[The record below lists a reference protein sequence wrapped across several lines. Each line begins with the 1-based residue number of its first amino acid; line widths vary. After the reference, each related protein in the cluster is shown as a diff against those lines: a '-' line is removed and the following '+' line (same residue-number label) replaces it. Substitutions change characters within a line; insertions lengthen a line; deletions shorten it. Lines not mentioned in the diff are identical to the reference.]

1 MPNLS
6 KVFERYLHKQI
17 SDFFDTI
24 LSKYQHGFRK
34 GDDRQHCL
42 TALLEKWRESIDWR
56 PLEFGFLLTDL
67 SNAFVFLSHDLFVA
81 KLFAYGFDDKALG
94 FIYDYLRHRK
104 QRTKITDSYSSW
116 QETLYGVPQG
126 PILGPLLFN
135 ADLCDLFI
143 TVSHYDIANYADDN
157 TPYVSGR
164 NIEEVLASLEEVSE
178 VIFEWFGNNQFHGN
192 ANKCHVLLSTD
203 KQVEVN
209 IGTAQIENT
218 QNEKLL
224 GIIID
229 SKLSFDKHIQQI
241 CSRASAK
248 LKALARIAPFM
259 NITKRKILMNA
270 FFNAQFSYCPLTWM
284 FHSRK
289 LNNKI
294 NKLHERCLRIVY
306 NNNTSTYDELLETGN
321 SVSVRFRNVQALAIK
336 LYRVVNGFSPDIMK
350 DVFPLN
356 ENSF

>member
-1 MPNLS
+1 M
-6 KVFERYLHKQI
+6 VFSNDQFWGHRYLMQ
-17 SDFFDTI
+17 T
-24 LSKYQHGFRK
+24 YV
-34 GDDRQHCL
+34 
-42 TALLEKWRESIDWR
+42 T
-56 PLEFGFLLTDL
+56 FLLPRAIMTQL
-67 SNAFVFLSHDLFVA
+67 TTQM
-81 KLFAYGFDDKALG
+81 
-94 FIYDYLRHRK
+94 I
-104 QRTKITDSYSSW
+104 
-116 QETLYGVPQG
+116 
-126 PILGPLLFN
+126 
-135 ADLCDLFI
+135 
-143 TVSHYDIANYADDN
+143 N
-157 TPYVSGR
+157 TPYISGR
-164 NIEEVLASLEEVSE
+164 NIEKVVASLEEVSE
-178 VIFEWFGNNQFHGN
+178 VIFQWFRDNQFQGN

-203 KQVEVN
+203 KQVQVN

-294 NKLHERCLRIVY
+294 NKLHERCL
-306 NNNTSTYDELLETGN
+306 
-321 SVSVRFRNVQALAIK
+321 
-336 LYRVVNGFSPDIMK
+336 
-350 DVFPLN
+350 
-356 ENSF
+356 